1 MATNKEELEQKIYKI
16 VGYKFNILSA
26 KQLAKA
32 IYEDAGV
39 PVKDR
44 TSAGNP
50 STNEEALKKLAD
62 DYKVVDYVLEYKRLI
77 KSTSNQEQKSPDNDL
92 KLDKNIKNISVA
104 TETVQEHLV
113 KTPKPGMP
121 QPRQVL
127 ETDPNAELVNYFNKD
142 ASEILNEETVESE
155 KSEISDSSKEQS
167 ISNQI
172 SIASDYYEPPK
183 DNYTK
188 ESSFS
193 NSLDS
198 TTSDNGNSVSNET
211 NQIPQQENTVDI
223 STNQQPDNK
232 SIGTSSNFNLTP
244 EQKNNYAIIKN
255 KTDHQS
261 KTEKR
266 TGFSFEEDNKENEF
280 SQNSMVMNV
289 KQQSDTREENNEKSF
304 IKSKTMIIMAVVSVL
319 IVVIISILFMNSI
332 SSIN

>member
-44 TSAGNP
+44 TTAGNP

-92 KLDKNIKNISVA
+92 KLDKNISVA

-198 TTSDNGNSVSNET
+198 TTSDNGNSVSNEI
-211 NQIPQQENTVDI
+211 NQIPKQENTVDI

>member
-77 KSTSNQEQKSPDNDL
+77 KSTSNQEEKSPDNDL
-92 KLDKNIKNISVA
+92 KLDKNISVA

-172 SIASDYYEPPK
+172 SIASDYYETPK

-198 TTSDNGNSVSNET
+198 TTSDNDNSVSNET
-211 NQIPQQENTVDI
+211 NQIAQQENTVEI

>member
-77 KSTSNQEQKSPDNDL
+77 KSTSNQEEKSPDNDL
-92 KLDKNIKNISVA
+92 KLDKNISVA

-172 SIASDYYEPPK
+172 SIASDYYETPK

-266 TGFSFEEDNKENEF
+266 TGFNFEEDNKENEF

-304 IKSKTMIIMAVVSVL
+304 IKSKTMIIMAVVLVL

>member
-92 KLDKNIKNISVA
+92 KLDKNISVA

-172 SIASDYYEPPK
+172 SIASDYYETPK

>member
-92 KLDKNIKNISVA
+92 KLDKNISVA

-289 KQQSDTREENNEKSF
+289 KQQSDTSEENNEKSF

>member
-92 KLDKNIKNISVA
+92 KLDKNISVA

-211 NQIPQQENTVDI
+211 NQIPKQENTVDI

-304 IKSKTMIIMAVVSVL
+304 IKSKTIIIMAVVLVL

>member
-92 KLDKNIKNISVA
+92 KLDKNISVA

-211 NQIPQQENTVDI
+211 NQIPHQENTVDI

>member
-77 KSTSNQEQKSPDNDL
+77 KSTSNQEEKSPDNDL
-92 KLDKNIKNISVA
+92 KLDKNISVA

-304 IKSKTMIIMAVVSVL
+304 IKSKTMIIMAVVLVL